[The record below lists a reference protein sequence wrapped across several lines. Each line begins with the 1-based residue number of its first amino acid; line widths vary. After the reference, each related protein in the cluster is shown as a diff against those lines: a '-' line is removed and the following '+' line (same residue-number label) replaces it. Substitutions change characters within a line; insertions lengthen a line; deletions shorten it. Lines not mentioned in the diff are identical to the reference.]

1 MSSSYHPLSTDTSTT
16 VTYIDEPSIES
27 NSSMASPVHYSQGET
42 ASTNSIAEDD
52 APTPEQ
58 QQKSA
63 MVEEIINRLLAD
75 ANVTYPNT
83 NNTPD
88 STVSENNQPLENTV
102 DNITPVS
109 DSSEIVTPATVTDS
123 VAQVIET
130 TNETIHTE
138 NLATNTAVDT
148 AALDMSPAP
157 VSPVLENEETP
168 VATETQMTTAPLV
181 VAEAKTEE
189 KAQAVET
196 VVDSVESTAP
206 FSHLT
211 SNSLKNTM
219 TEEALTPVTSNIS
232 NATAA
237 PANPAWEEFK
247 DDLTAK
253 KPGEKL
259 RLIREHKNITIEQIS
274 DRLRLNLSLI
284 RALEADN
291 YGSLP
296 PAVFVRGYIRSYARL
311 LEIPE
316 EPLLESFGHYDSAT
330 LPPITVQGE
339 RNKPQTT
346 SNDSWF
352 KVFSFI
358 IIIGLLVLM
367 AMYRFGSETTTH
379 TPLLLPPPAENAG
392 NSENAPPPNA
402 LPLDA
407 RPLSAPA
414 PSMGTPAPTAG
425 TPAAPMTAPAATEVV
440 AETKPVETPAPVVD
454 NNSISVTVKVDMS
467 ITVTDKDNKKLYNG
481 VAKANEKMEL
491 KGTPPFKIRAA
502 GSPEAV
508 DVDYQGK
515 TANLGTFEKVA
526 NFRKTFLVQP
536 TAETKPTTTT
546 TPH

>member
-1 MSSSYHPLSTDTSTT
+1 MSSSYHPFSTDTSTP
-16 VTYIDEPSIES
+16 VTYIDEPSVES
-27 NSSMASPVHYSQGET
+27 NSSIASPAYSQGET
-42 ASTNSIAEDD
+42 VSTNSIAEDD

-83 NNTPD
+83 SNISN
-88 STVSENNQPLENTV
+88 SSISENNLPIENASLDTTATASEM
-102 DNITPVS
+102 ITPAAVI
-109 DSSEIVTPATVTDS
+109 DTATPA
-123 VAQVIET
+123 IEMTNQTTSPENLGMNT
-130 TNETIHTE
+130 TN
-138 NLATNTAVDT
+138 DT
-148 AALDMSPAP
+148 AALDLSAATATSTP
-157 VSPVLENEETP
+157 VLNSEASPVT
-168 VATETQMTTAPLV
+168 TETQMYTAPV
-181 VAEAKTEE
+181 IVAEANTEKTEE
-189 KAQAVET
+189 KAQVVAT
-196 VVDSVESTAP
+196 VVDNVESSVP

-219 TEEALTPVTSNIS
+219 TEEALTPVTP
-232 NATAA
+232 NATVA

-274 DRLRLNLSLI
+274 DRLRLNLSLV

-316 EPLLESFGHYDSAT
+316 EPLLEAFGHYAPAT
-330 LPPITVQGE
+330 VPPLNVQGE

-352 KVFSFI
+352 KIFSFI

-379 TPLLLPPPAENAG
+379 TPLLLPPPENAG
-392 NSENAPPPNA
+392 NTENAPPPNA

-407 RPLSAPA
+407 RPLSAPV
-414 PSMGTPAPTAG
+414 PSSGTPAPT
-425 TPAAPMTAPAATEVV
+425 TTSNPTAPMTAPAATEVV
-440 AETKPVETPAPVVD
+440 AETKPVETPPPVVD
-454 NNSISVTVKVDMS
+454 NNSVGVTVKVDMS

-481 VAKANEKMEL
+481 VAKANEKVEL
-491 KGTPPFKIRAA
+491 KGVPPFKIRAA

-508 DVDYQGK
+508 DVEYQGK